1 MELRLPAWPVALC
14 LIELFALL
22 LGGCSQPTP
31 TSTGLDPGELLAL
44 LHERQQGDSR
54 YFVEVDLG
62 RFRVTHP
69 LSSGEGNLYVQFHLI
84 GIVPEERRAHLE
96 AIWPKFEKRVRDAI
110 ITLVQRT
117 ETAHLADP
125 SLTFFKEEVVGT
137 VNRVLQERIL
147 ADVAF
152 SDFSTDR
159 EPGTPWSVPVAE
171 GKSGG
176 EQKKSGGHGHGGH

>member
-1 MELRLPAWPVALC
+1 MRNFVRPATLVLVAL
-14 LIELFALL
+14 LGLL
-22 LGGCSQPTP
+22 LAGCSHPAPPSAT
-31 TSTGLDPGELLAL
+31 LDPGELLAL
-44 LHERQQGDSR
+44 LHERQHGDAR

-69 LSSGEGNLYVQFHLI
+69 LSSGDGQLYVQFHLI
-84 GIVPEERRAHLE
+84 GLVPEDRRTHLE
-96 AIWPKFEKRVRDAI
+96 AIWPRFEKRVRDAI
-110 ITLVQRT
+110 ITLVQKT

-137 VNRVLQERIL
+137 VNRVLQERLL

-176 EQKKSGGHGHGGH
+176 EHGKSGGHGHGGH

>member
-1 MELRLPAWPVALC
+1 MRSVAVLPVMLLAW
-14 LIELFALL
+14 LL
-22 LGGCSQPTP
+22 VGCSHPAQPTP
-31 TSTGLDPGELLAL
+31 TLDPGELLAL

-62 RFRVTHP
+62 
-69 LSSGEGNLYVQFHLI
+69 QFHLI
-84 GIVPEERRAHLE
+84 GIVPEDKRAHLE
-96 AIWPKFEKRVRDAI
+96 EIWPRFEKRVRDAI

-137 VNRVLQERIL
+137 VNRVLQERLL

-176 EQKKSGGHGHGGH
+176 DHGKSGGHGKH

>member
-1 MELRLPAWPVALC
+1 MRSAAVLPVMLLAWLVV
-14 LIELFALL
+14 
-22 LGGCSQPTP
+22 GCSHPAQPTP
-31 TSTGLDPGELLAL
+31 TLDPGELLAL

-69 LSSGEGNLYVQFHLI
+69 LSSGEGHLYVQFHLI
-84 GIVPEERRAHLE
+84 GIVPEDKRVHLE
-96 AIWPKFEKRVRDAI
+96 EVWPRFEKRVRDAI

-137 VNRVLQERIL
+137 VNRVLQERLL

-159 EPGTPWSVPVAE
+159 EPGTPWSVPVSE

-176 EQKKSGGHGHGGH
+176 DHGKSGGHGGH

>member
-1 MELRLPAWPVALC
+1 MRPTVLLI
-14 LIELFALL
+14 IELLALL
-22 LGGCSQPTP
+22 LPGCSHPTQPP
-31 TSTGLDPGELLAL
+31 TAVDPGELLAL

-69 LSSGEGNLYVQFHLI
+69 LSSGDGNLYVQFHLI
-84 GIVPEERRAHLE
+84 GIVPQERRAHLE
-96 AIWPKFEKRVRDAI
+96 AIWPRFEKRVRDAI

-137 VNRVLQERIL
+137 VNRVLQERLL

-159 EPGTPWSVPVAE
+159 EPGTPWSVPAAE
-171 GKSGG
+171 GKPGG
-176 EQKKSGGHGHGGH
+176 EHGKSGGHGHGGH